1 MEMKKERI
9 VVICIC
15 AVLFGSLYA
24 QGIAWTCHFAMP
36 STAQIFWPV
45 PFDLQFA
52 KAGSARHRI
61 TLSDSVEAF
70 VCSGWPPLSFLHGE
84 ALLLRQEISGMHAR
98 KDRVQE
104 IRSPEVLN
112 RPQRMTIDSS
122 AAALQRK

>member
-45 PFDLQFA
+45 PFDIQFA
-52 KAGSARHRI
+52 KAEPVRHRI

-70 VCSGWPPLSFLHGE
+70 VCSGWPPLSFLYGE
-84 ALLLRQEISGMHAR
+84 ARLLAQEIGGMHAL
-98 KDRVQE
+98 KDRVQKSN
-104 IRSPEVLN
+104 SPEVLS
-112 RPQRMTIDSS
+112 RRQGMTID
-122 AAALQRK
+122 AALQRK

>member
-1 MEMKKERI
+1 MAMKKERI

-36 STAQIFWPV
+36 STARIFWPV
-45 PFDLQFA
+45 PCDLQFV
-52 KAGSARHRI
+52 KAEPARHRV

-70 VCSGWPPLSFLHGE
+70 VCSGWPPLSFLYGE
-84 ALLLRQEISGMHAR
+84 ARLLRQEISGMHAR

-104 IRSPEVLN
+104 SSSPEVLN
-112 RPQRMTIDSS
+112 RPQGMTIDSLAS
-122 AAALQRK
+122 ALQKK